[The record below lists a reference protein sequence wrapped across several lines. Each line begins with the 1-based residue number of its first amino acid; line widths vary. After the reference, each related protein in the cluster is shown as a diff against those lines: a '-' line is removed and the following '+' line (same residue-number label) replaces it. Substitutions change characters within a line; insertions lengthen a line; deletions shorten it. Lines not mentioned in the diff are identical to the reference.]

1 MKVGRPLPS
10 IMEEVV
16 VLDAPHK
23 TIHDQSDS
31 DSDGTC
37 TYDSDVEVED
47 IMISNLSG
55 QLEEELTESHRSR
68 ARTGETYIAKAWR

>member
-1 MKVGRPLPS
+1 MKLGRPLPS

-23 TIHDQSDS
+23 TTQDQSDS

-47 IMISNLSG
+47 VQIPNLSG
-55 QLEEELTESHRSR
+55 QLADDLAESD
-68 ARTGETYIAKAWR
+68 